1 MSPPNNGN
9 PLMTIQYK
17 TGRIAEV
24 TSQCGKVARV
34 VLANGAKMRVIASH
48 NVKVGDWIVE
58 GELSRELSK

>member
-1 MSPPNNGN
+1 
-9 PLMTIQYK
+9 MTIRNK
-17 TGRIAEV
+17 TGRVAEV

-34 VLANGAKMRVIASH
+34 VLVNGAKMRVIASH

>member
-1 MSPPNNGN
+1 
-9 PLMTIQYK
+9 MTIQNK
-17 TGRIAEV
+17 TGRVAEV